1 MISSLVSLHDS
12 CKRGIK
18 LQKEIVGLHSPL
30 HTIHY
35 ISNTSFKTSQ
45 PDYGWRSKT
54 KIPKQH
60 KATGQDRILV
70 ETTNDR
76 RNVISKR
83 PLSSPSSRWRTWTS
97 SCIKLGWTCI
107 WCCSICEPR
116 GLSNPITMGIKTS
129 KALWVGRGKVVRLQQ
144 RLSIIWW
151 LAYEYKN
158 KMSIYANSRK
168 LVVIAKDPE
177 LPTCQT

>member
-35 ISNTSFKTSQ
+35 ISKTSFKTSQ
-45 PDYGWRSKT
+45 PDYGWRSKR

-70 ETTNDR
+70 ETTTDR
-76 RNVISKR
+76 RKR
-83 PLSSPSSRWRTWTS
+83 HKHTAKLFIELPEKFWTS
-97 SCIKLGWTCI
+97 YCIILGWTCI

-151 LAYEYKN
+151 LTYEYKN
-158 KMSIYANSRK
+158 KMSIYANGRK

-177 LPTCQT
+177 LPTSQT

>member
-35 ISNTSFKTSQ
+35 ISKTSFKTSQ
-45 PDYGWRSKT
+45 PDYGWRSKR

-70 ETTNDR
+70 ETTTEH
-76 RNVISKR
+76 RNVTSKR
-83 PLSSPSSRWRTWTS
+83 PQTLHRTPGEELIQLLHQTRLNLHLVWWS
-97 SCIKLGWTCI
+97 N
-107 WCCSICEPR
+107 CEPQR
-116 GLSNPITMGIKTS
+116 TQQSRSRVTRLFKPWVRTRLKKEIWGEGKTRVCSSN
-129 KALWVGRGKVVRLQQ
+129 
-144 RLSIIWW
+144 
-151 LAYEYKN
+151 
-158 KMSIYANSRK
+158 
-168 LVVIAKDPE
+168 
-177 LPTCQT
+177 

>member
-35 ISNTSFKTSQ
+35 ISKTSFQTSQ
-45 PDYGWRSKT
+45 PDYGRRSKR

-70 ETTNDR
+70 EEPLLIVE
-76 RNVISKR
+76 NVSSIR
-83 PLSSPSSRWRTWTS
+83 PNF
-97 SCIKLGWTCI
+97 I
-107 WCCSICEPR
+107 
-116 GLSNPITMGIKTS
+116 
-129 KALWVGRGKVVRLQQ
+129 
-144 RLSIIWW
+144 
-151 LAYEYKN
+151 
-158 KMSIYANSRK
+158 
-168 LVVIAKDPE
+168 E
-177 LPTCQT
+177 LPVKYLNQLLHQTRLNLHLVW

>member
-35 ISNTSFKTSQ
+35 ISKTSFKTSQ
-45 PDYGWRSKT
+45 PDYGRRSKR
-54 KIPKQH
+54 KIPKH
-60 KATGQDRILV
+60 KATGQDQILV
-70 ETTNDR
+70 ETTTDCR
-76 RNVISKR
+76 KR
-83 PLSSPSSRWRTWTS
+83 HKHTATLFIGLPVKFWSN
-97 SCIKLGWTCI
+97 SCIILGCTCI
-107 WCCSICEPR
+107 WCCSNYEPR

-151 LAYEYKN
+151 LTYEYKN
-158 KMSIYANSRK
+158 KMSIYASGRN
-168 LVVIAKDPE
+168 
-177 LPTCQT
+177 